1 MTDDA
6 ATLDAQEAENLD
18 TNEAEAAPAKIN
30 QQVDVLD
37 IGPCKKHIKV
47 TIDRGDIDS
56 RLDAKFSE
64 LVVKHRSH
72 VRGFRPGKAPR
83 KMIERLYKEEV
94 YREVRGELLLGSLE
108 QLAEEQDI
116 APLAPPNLEPGK
128 IVIPDVGDMIYEF
141 DVEVRPQFTLPE
153 YRGLKLKRPT
163 QTFTQADIDRE
174 RNRLLEPYGKLI
186 EKENGI
192 VETGDQIVVDINT
205 KLGDRQLNDL
215 KDVTLRVD
223 PRLALRDGVAKKF
236 AQEIG
241 GAKVGDKRV
250 VKIELSDAAADAD
263 LRGKVVDATFTVKGI
278 NRYEIPEIDDRIL
291 AEFNVR
297 SVDALDEL
305 LRVVLERRLEYL
317 QRQSARSQIIS
328 QVGDEAIKELPQ
340 DLLLRQ
346 ARRALARKQMEMQNA
361 GMTQEEIA
369 GRSRILQADIIRNT
383 ALALKEHFVLQKIA
397 EDEKLDIDDA
407 DIDAEI
413 DRIASRNNESP
424 RKVRARLEKED
435 LIESL
440 AAELLET
447 KALDLILDAA
457 EFEDQ
462 PVDAEASDDSVAT
475 SEEQL
480 VPGEVQDPL
489 ADADE
494 DDAPGAEAK

>member
-6 ATLDAQEAENLD
+6 ATIDSPEAEHLD
-18 TNEAEAAPAKIN
+18 GAEQGPVKIKQN
-30 QQVDVLD
+30 VEVLE

-47 TIDRGDIDS
+47 TIDRSDIDQRLNDKFS
-56 RLDAKFSE
+56 RLVLE
-64 LVVKHRSH
+64 HRSH

-83 KMIERLYKEEV
+83 KMIEKLYKEEV

-128 IVIPDVGDMIYEF
+128 IVIPDAGDMIYEF
-141 DVEVRPQFTLPE
+141 DVEVRPQFDLPE
-153 YRGLKLKRPT
+153 YKGLKLKRPV
-163 QTFTQADIDRE
+163 QTFTQADIERE
-174 RNRLLEPYGKLI
+174 RNRLLEPYGELVT
-186 EKENGI
+186 KEGGT
-192 VETGDQIVVDINT
+192 VETGDLITVDIQT
-205 KLGDRQLNDL
+205 RLGDRQLNDL

-236 AQEIG
+236 GKEIG
-241 GAKVGDKRV
+241 GAKVGDSRL
-250 VKIELSDAAADAD
+250 VKIDLSDAAADAD
-263 LRGKVVDATFTVKGI
+263 LRGKTVDSTFTVK
-278 NRYEIPEIDDRIL
+278 EIKQYKIPDLTPKLL
-291 AEFNVR
+291 AEFDVK

-305 LRVVLERRLEYL
+305 IRVVLERRLQYL
-317 QRQSARSQIIS
+317 QRQSARSQIIAK
-328 QVGDEAIKELPQ
+328 VGDEAIKELPQ

-346 ARRALARKQMEMQNA
+346 ARRALGRKQMEMQNA
-361 GMTQEEIA
+361 GMKEEEIL
-369 GRSRILQADIIRNT
+369 GRSRILQSDIVRNT

-397 EDEKLDIDDA
+397 EDEKLDIEDH

-413 DRIASRNNESP
+413 ERIAARGGESP

-447 KALDLILDAA
+447 KALDLILESA
-457 EFEDQ
+457 EFEDEAI
-462 PVDAEASDDSVAT
+462 DTEASDDGVAT
-475 SEEQL
+475 VEEQL

-489 ADADE
+489 AEDTGDE
-494 DDAPGAEAK
+494 PEAKE